1 MKKHPYHRHR
11 ARIQGS
17 PELDFSQLRDR
28 TINALNNLGRQRFS
42 DEPGGYSLE
51 RWARGFGAILAI
63 LSVSSTST
71 GAFNSKS
78 FPNSAAATKFFSIPG

>member
-1 MKKHPYHRHR
+1 MKNQSYHRHR
-11 ARIQGS
+11 TRIQGS
-17 PELDFSQLRDR
+17 PELDFRQLRDR
-28 TINALNNLGRQRFS
+28 TVNALNNLGRQKFS

-51 RWARGFGAILAI
+51 SWARGFGAILAI

-78 FPNSAAATKFFSIPG
+78 FPNSAAATRFFSIPG